1 MKNYTKM
8 TWFMTFYIELLIGSK
23 RLRIRFDKIDGF
35 IRIND
40 GNRYLTLFGSEK
52 YGSIYNRTRYL
63 VSLKSSIPNIFFSL
77 LSSKSLPKE
86 KILTLDNVIILIKL
100 VINKDKNQYYYNI
113 LLEKCSYQLVRKWW
127 QNLFS

>member
-1 MKNYTKM
+1 
-8 TWFMTFYIELLIGSK
+8 MTFYIELLIVSK

-63 VSLKSSIPNIFFSL
+63 VSLKSSIPNISFLL

-113 LLEKCSYQLVRKWW
+113 LLEKCSYQLVRK
-127 QNLFS
+127 